1 MDDSKIIELYWGRS
15 EQAISETSKKYGR
28 YCHYIAYSI
37 LLNDEDS
44 EECVNDT
51 YLRAWDSIP
60 PQRPNKLQAFLG
72 KITRNLS
79 LNKWEKLSAEK
90 RGAGQP
96 SFILDELLE
105 CIPNEEDAAHT
116 VENMVIRD
124 VLDRF
129 LDELPAET
137 RKMFV
142 RRYFYMSPVKEIAN
156 EYGLS
161 ESKVTVT
168 LFRTRK
174 KLKVIPRN
182 SKRVDAPAN
191 FSSDDTKIRRQGT
204 APVKNF
210 CEV

>member
-1 MDDSKIIELYWGRS
+1 MDDNKIIELYWDRS

-37 LLNDEDS
+37 LHNDEDS

-60 PQRPNKLQAFLG
+60 PLRPNKLQTFLG

-90 RGAGQP
+90 RGAGQT
-96 SFILDELLE
+96 SLILDEISE
-105 CIPNEEDAAHT
+105 CIPSEGDALQNI
-116 VENMVIRD
+116 ENMVIREAIN
-124 VLDRF
+124 RF
-129 LDELPAET
+129 LDELSAET

-142 RRYFYMSPVKEIAN
+142 RRYFYMSSVKEIAN
-156 EYGLS
+156 EYGIS

-174 KLKVIPRN
+174 KLK
-182 SKRVDAPAN
+182 
-191 FSSDDTKIRRQGT
+191 T
-204 APVKNF
+204 ALEK
-210 CEV
+210 EGISL